1 MKDLVM
7 KDLVVS
13 GTLPVGVPVDATP
26 APMPGAVTLK
36 GRYGAVERLD
46 ATRHSPSLWTA
57 MRGHDRIWT
66 YIPPCTSFDE
76 AAFRGYIADC
86 EKNKERIF
94 YAVTDTSG
102 NALGILSLMEIRPAM
117 RVIEVGNIVY
127 SPALQ
132 QPPLGT
138 EAQYLIARYAIET
151 LGYRRYEWKCDSM
164 NAASKRAAERYGF
177 TYEGTFRQHMIVK
190 GRNRDTAWFSILDHE
205 WPARRLAFERWLAPE
220 NFDRDGKQK
229 TRLAAPLGQA

>member
-1 MKDLVM
+1 M
-7 KDLVVS
+7 VVS
-13 GTLPVGVPVDATP
+13 GAPLVGSAVADTTA

-46 ATRHSPSLWTA
+46 ASRHGPSLWAA
-57 MRGHDRIWT
+57 MRGHDLIWT
-66 YIPPCTSFDE
+66 YIPAGTSFDE
-76 AAFRGYIADC
+76 AAFRNYIDDC
-86 EKNKERIF
+86 ARNTERIF
-94 YAVTDTSG
+94 YAVIDPGG

-132 QPPLGT
+132 RTPLGT

-151 LGYRRYEWKCDSM
+151 LGYRRYEWKCDSL
-164 NAASKRAAERYGF
+164 NAPSKRAAERYGF

-205 WPARRLAFERWLAPE
+205 WPARRAAFERWLDPQ
-220 NFDRDGKQK
+220 NFAKDGKQK
-229 TRLAAPLGQA
+229 TRLAAPQSERA